1 MRALY
6 RWLLRM
12 YPFAFRLEFAQEME
26 GVFAEAM
33 AASCDAG
40 RWPAA
45 TFFIREFSGAIRGA
59 VHERL
64 NSDWEDSI
72 TRRFTMK
79 HNRFHFSWAAVGFMT
94 ISLAIVL
101 YLIREGR
108 AISESMA
115 GKTYIFEGHTYT
127 FYGTGHLSFLQ
138 TFGFAFGVTVVCTLI
153 VLLAMNSLRRSGVHR
168 LEDAKTW
175 PLD

>member
-1 MRALY
+1 
-6 RWLLRM
+6 
-12 YPFAFRLEFAQEME
+12 
-26 GVFAEAM
+26 
-33 AASCDAG
+33 
-40 RWPAA
+40 
-45 TFFIREFSGAIRGA
+45 
-59 VHERL
+59 
-64 NSDWEDSI
+64 
-72 TRRFTMK
+72 MK